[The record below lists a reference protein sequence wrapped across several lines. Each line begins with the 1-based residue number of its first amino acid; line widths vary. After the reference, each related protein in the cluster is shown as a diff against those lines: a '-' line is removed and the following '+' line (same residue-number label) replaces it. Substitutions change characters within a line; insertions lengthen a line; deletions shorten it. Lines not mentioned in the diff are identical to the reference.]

1 MAAHLTFKERE
12 EFSKRLRTSLR
23 NVGIDPNRPT
33 QLQRAFCAMQ
43 AGSSLAISTVSKWLS
58 GETLPANGNMEV
70 VARICN
76 VSPHWLRSGHETNS

>member
-12 EFSKRLRTSLR
+12 EFSKRLRTSLK

-76 VSPHWLRSGHETNS
+76 VSPHWLRSGHETNN

>member
-12 EFSKRLRTSLR
+12 AFSQRLRTSLR
-23 NVGIDPNRPT
+23 KVGIDPHRPT
-33 QLQRAFCAMQ
+33 ELQRAFCAMQ

-58 GETLPANGNMEV
+58 GDALPASGNMEV

-76 VSPHWLRSGHETNS
+76 VSPDWLRSGQETPG

>member
-12 EFSKRLRTSLR
+12 AFSQRLRISLKKA
-23 NVGIDPNRPT
+23 GIDPTRPT
-33 QLQRAFCAMQ
+33 QLLRAFCATQ

-58 GETLPANGNMEV
+58 GEALPANGNMEV

-76 VSPHWLRSGHETNS
+76 VSPHWLRSGRDTAG

>member
-12 EFSKRLRTSLR
+12 EFSKRLRTSLQ

-33 QLQRAFCAMQ
+33 QLLRAFCAMQ

-58 GETLPANGNMEV
+58 GETLPADGNMEV

-76 VSPHWLRSGHETNS
+76 VSPHWLRSGRETNS